1 MQNKNQRVQKGIPTE
16 YRRYGETGMQRQDIQ
31 ERRIA
36 REIHSK
42 ETVQMVRQTVQPRIL
57 GKIGEELE
65 IIEEK
70 TIAEEKE
77 IKKEEIKKEKSRDR
91 GR

>member
-1 MQNKNQRVQKGIPTE
+1 
-16 YRRYGETGMQRQDIQ
+16 
-31 ERRIA
+31 
-36 REIHSK
+36 
-42 ETVQMVRQTVQPRIL
+42 MVRQTVQPRIL

>member
-1 MQNKNQRVQKGIPTE
+1 
-16 YRRYGETGMQRQDIQ
+16 
-31 ERRIA
+31 
-36 REIHSK
+36 
-42 ETVQMVRQTVQPRIL
+42 MVRQTVQPRIL

-77 IKKEEIKKEKSRDR
+77 IKEEEIKEEKSRNR
-91 GR
+91 GRWQWDGQYGWPILQVVEKFLRTRKLKREVVLWLGKNS